1 MKHTIISCLQQIVIV
16 IIVIVFLIRISDSVE
31 KYLLSKPKEEC
42 WLKFFFILTI
52 IGLLYYLF
60 YSCLWQKCLRY
71 VQQSLYSFMSLKGVP
86 AMII

>member
-1 MKHTIISCLQQIVIV
+1 MKHIVISCLQQIVIV

-42 WLKFFFILTI
+42 WIKFFFILSI

-60 YSCLWQKCLRY
+60 YSFLWQKCLRY
-71 VQQSLYSFMSLKGVP
+71 VQNTLYSSMSLNNVP
-86 AMII
+86 HII

>member
-1 MKHTIISCLQQIVIV
+1 MKHIVISCLQQIVIV

-42 WLKFFFILTI
+42 WIKFFFILSI

-60 YSCLWQKCLRY
+60 YSLLWQKCLRY
-71 VQQSLYSFMSLKGVP
+71 VQKSLYSSMSLNNVP
-86 AMII
+86 HII